1 MFINFF
7 ADVQYGI
14 VISYKNASLC
24 IFELYVCTS
33 ESLEIPSRRITYHA
47 LCIYIYSAG
56 VVNFVI
62 SEGSSYYTH
71 THLHDQIS
79 FLVRHQGNMLGTN

>member
-33 ESLEIPSRRITYHA
+33 KSLEIPSRRITYHA
-47 LCIYIYSAG
+47 YSAG
-56 VVNFVI
+56 VVNFAI
-62 SEGSSYYTH
+62 TEGSSYYVYTH

-79 FLVRHQGNMLGTN
+79 FLVRHQGNTLETN